1 VDSES
6 QLINRCFS
14 TWRKLAHTS
23 TLESRLSSSDEYGS
37 INLTLTRDDSSIEK
51 SSPKLCSRHTATVQ
65 SAPIGQCT
73 DDRLG
78 YLRDLSNRI
87 QDCLHLSSHSSKD
100 TTTPSVK
107 RTKSVVRR
115 LFVENEPLPS
125 SGPSDVCDSSS
136 QSISVQLCSCLNPQ
150 VAREVH
156 EFQKR
161 IADFPSSVDRKVY
174 ESTSRCD
181 THKGEIG
188 NTDDNTHPSNSR
200 SIAAHCF
207 ARNVQHNDFIKH
219 TTLNT
224 LSISTVSSCCLNRAF
239 HCWLALTKKKLSLQQ
254 RSAYLAKL
262 LKLRRL
268 KRNFEQWREIYAKT
282 TTLRSLEMDYHD
294 QTCMLTTRSYFC
306 LWQEKATRGVHQA
319 EAYDR
324 KRCLRNALTQW
335 KIHFQ
340 QTKEENA
347 KVRTYMCIVYILA
360 THN

>member
-1 VDSES
+1 M
-6 QLINRCFS
+6 
-14 TWRKLAHTS
+14 
-23 TLESRLSSSDEYGS
+23 ESRLSNSDEYGS

-51 SSPKLCSRHTATVQ
+51 SSPKICSGHTATVQ

-87 QDCLHLSSHSSKD
+87 QDCLHLSSHTSSKD
-100 TTTPSVK
+100 TITPSVK

-125 SGPSDVCDSSS
+125 SGPSGVCDSSS

-150 VAREVH
+150 VAHEVH

-161 IADFPSSVDRKVY
+161 IADFPSSVDRTVY
-174 ESTSRCD
+174 ESISRCD

-188 NTDDNTHPSNSR
+188 NTDCNTHPSNLDTFSPSQ
-200 SIAAHCF
+200 SIAAAHCF
-207 ARNVQHNDFIKH
+207 ARNPQHNKY
-219 TTLNT
+219 TTLNA
-224 LSISTVSSCCLNRAF
+224 LSMTTVSSCCLNRAF
-239 HCWLALTKKKLSLQQ
+239 RGWLALTRMKRSLQQ
-254 RSAYLAKL
+254 RSAYLTKL
-262 LKLRRL
+262 LRLRRL

-282 TTLRSLEMDYHD
+282 TTLRSLEKDYQD
-294 QTCMLTTRSYFC
+294 QACMLTTRSCFC
-306 LWQEKATRGVHQA
+306 LWQEKATRGIHQA

-324 KRCLRNALTQW
+324 MRCLRNALTQW
-335 KIHFQ
+335 KIHLQ

-347 KVRTYMCIVYILA
+347 KVCIYIHAWLCIVYILQRLVSDL
-360 THN
+360 